1 MTDTNQKT
9 IESYENGIDQYIQH
23 APNKRGGPVED
34 WIDKSLEGI
43 EKDVSILELGSG
55 YGRDAEYIEAKGF
68 SVEKTDVAQGFVDIL
83 KQKDPQPE
91 RVEAEITRR
100 PRCSFLTAPLWG
112 MLGRRASSAG
122 YFCFNGDTH
131 SFSAAC

>member
-1 MTDTNQKT
+1 MSIAAEGDFCLRRGVRREHIRYGSATD
-9 IESYENGIDQYIQH
+9 ERRS
-23 APNKRGGPVED
+23 
-34 WIDKSLEGI
+34 
-43 EKDVSILELGSG
+43 
-55 YGRDAEYIEAKGF
+55 
-68 SVEKTDVAQGFVDIL
+68 L

-91 RVEAEITRR
+91 RVEAEIARR
-100 PRCSFLTAPLWG
+100 RRCSSLTAPLWG